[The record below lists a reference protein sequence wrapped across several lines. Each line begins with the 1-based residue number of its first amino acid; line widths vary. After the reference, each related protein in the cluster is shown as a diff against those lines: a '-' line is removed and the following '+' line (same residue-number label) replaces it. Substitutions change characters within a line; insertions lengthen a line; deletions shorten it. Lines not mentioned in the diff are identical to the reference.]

1 MGVVPKDSMSIN
13 LTQCQL
19 PREAHT
25 EKAEVKACQ
34 RLLGTRRGALVCS
47 LKVLNP
53 SVPPFSQVLTDWLSE
68 LLKQTL
74 PLLKCPE
81 LLLKQITDQVLLKRQ
96 RQQQLQRLG
105 FSIQDTTSWS
115 IQIRIVLAIS
125 HGRHSCVFVKLL
137 DRYCKETVWMDP
149 RCSGMAS
156 SHSAVH
162 VTSPFPRHLYPIA
175 AWCYLAPR
183 SQLLL
188 GSTAAVFAH
197 ATHQMPLEPHS
208 FPSHLLRTCP
218 SFQPAVSSQHTHSSE
233 DPARGLL
240 ERLMA

>member
-1 MGVVPKDSMSIN
+1 MSIN

-25 EKAEVKACQ
+25 ETAEVKACQ

-96 RQQQLQRLG
+96 RQQQLQRLC

-115 IQIRIVLAIS
+115 IQIRIALAIS
-125 HGRHSCVFVKLL
+125 HVFIKLL
-137 DRYCKETVWMDP
+137 DRYCKETVWVDP

-175 AWCYLAPR
+175 AWCYLAPC

-188 GSTAAVFAH
+188 GSTTAVFAH
-197 ATHQMPLEPHS
+197 ATHQML
-208 FPSHLLRTCP
+208 
-218 SFQPAVSSQHTHSSE
+218 
-233 DPARGLL
+233 
-240 ERLMA
+240 